1 MDSLDAL
8 ENQSIYIFREAYRK
22 FKDLAMLWSIG
33 KDSTTLLWL
42 ARKAFFGRVPF
53 PLVHIDTNYKYP
65 QMIEYRDR
73 MAAEWGVEMIIGQN
87 KEALCD
93 GMHPSKGRL
102 ICCNALKTQG
112 LQQVLDKHG
121 FKGIF
126 LGIRRDE
133 EGSRAKERVFS
144 PRDKNFEW
152 NYKDQPPE
160 LWDQFNTSFGPETHV
175 RIHPL
180 LSWTELDIWEYIAN
194 DSIAIPSIY
203 FAHERVVFE
212 RDGMLMAES
221 AFIPLL
227 PGERPAPRLVRFR
240 TVGDMT
246 CTAAVESDAR
256 TVEQVIAEIAVT
268 RITERGAS
276 RADDKFSEAAMEDRK
291 REGYF

>member
-1 MDSLDAL
+1 MEPLDAL

-53 PLVHIDTNYKYP
+53 PLVHIDTSYKHP
-65 QMIEYRDR
+65 VMIAYRDR
-73 MAAEWGVEMIIGQN
+73 MAKEWGVELVIGRNRQAIR
-87 KEALCD
+87 E
-93 GMHPSKGRL
+93 GMDPTKGRFV
-102 ICCNALKTQG
+102 CCNALKTQG
-112 LQQVLDKHG
+112 LQQILDEHG

-180 LSWTELDIWEYIAN
+180 LSWTELDIWRYIHREK
-194 DSIAIPSIY
+194 IPVCPLY
-203 FAHERVVFE
+203 FASE
-212 RDGMLMAES
+212 GK
-221 AFIPLL
+221 
-227 PGERPAPRLVRFR
+227 RFR
-240 TVGDMT
+240 SLGCVPCNFPLDSSAG
-246 CTAAVESDAR
+246 
-256 TVEQVIAEIAVT
+256 TVEEIIRELQST
-268 RITERGAS
+268 KTPERAG
-276 RADDKFSEAAMEDRK
+276 RAQDHEAAYMMQKLRSL
-291 REGYF
+291 GYM

>member
-1 MDSLDAL
+1 VTVDSLDAL

-102 ICCNALKTQG
+102 VCCNALKTQG

-121 FKGIF
+121 FKGVF

-180 LSWTELDIWEYIAN
+180 LSWTELDVWEYIRREQVPLCPLYLAK
-194 DSIAIPSIY
+194 
-203 FAHERVVFE
+203 
-212 RDGMLMAES
+212 DGK
-221 AFIPLL
+221 
-227 PGERPAPRLVRFR
+227 RFR
-240 TVGDMT
+240 SLGCVPCTNPIDSNAATVD
-246 CTAAVESDAR
+246 EIIEELKR
-256 TVEQVIAEIAVT
+256 TTTPERSGRAQDQEQAY
-268 RITERGAS
+268 
-276 RADDKFSEAAMEDRK
+276 AMQKLRSL
-291 REGYF
+291 GYM

>member
-1 MDSLDAL
+1 VTVDSLDAL

-73 MAAEWGVEMIIGQN
+73 MAAEWGVELIVGRNEQ
-87 KEALCD
+87 ALCE
-93 GMHPSKGRL
+93 GMHPSKGRFV
-102 ICCNALKTQG
+102 CCNALKTQG
-112 LQQVLDKHG
+112 LQQILDRQG

-160 LWDQFNTSFGPETHV
+160 LWDQFNTSFGADTHV

-180 LSWTELDIWEYIAN
+180 LSWTELDVWEYIRR
-194 DSIAIPSIY
+194 
-203 FAHERVVFE
+203 ERVPLCPLYLAK
-212 RDGMLMAES
+212 DGK
-221 AFIPLL
+221 
-227 PGERPAPRLVRFR
+227 RFR
-240 TVGDMT
+240 SLGCVPCTVP
-246 CTAAVESDAR
+246 
-256 TVEQVIAEIAVT
+256 IASNAVT
-268 RITERGAS
+268 VDEIIEELKATTTPERAG
-276 RADDKFSEAAMEDRK
+276 RAQDQEQAYAMQKLRSL
-291 REGYF
+291 GYM